1 MDRVGTIKQMAL
13 CLGAV
18 FCLIGVISGAIGSHV
33 LKDILLR
40 EGGMRIFELAT
51 DYMFYH
57 GLALMFVG
65 LLKDRFPNLPFQ
77 YALGF
82 FVIGSLFF
90 QGNLYLI
97 SLTGIRTLQML
108 TPFGGI
114 CLMMGWGA
122 LIIFSVRIGSNGSSQ
137 RP

>member
-1 MDRVGTIKQMAL
+1 MDRVSTIMQMAL

-18 FCLIGVISGAIGSHV
+18 FCFIGVMAGAIGSHV
-33 LKDILLR
+33 LKDVLLR
-40 EGGMRIFELAT
+40 EGGTRLFNLAT

-57 GLALMFVG
+57 GLALMSVG

-77 YALGF
+77 YALWL
-82 FVIGSLFF
+82 FVAGSLFF

-97 SLTGIRTLQML
+97 SLTGLRTFQML
-108 TPFGGI
+108 TPVGGI

-122 LIIFSVRIGSNGSSQ
+122 LIIFSVRIGRNGSSQ